1 MKNRDDLAATVA
13 RAGRRAGFHLLQ
25 ALIEG
30 VKAVEAILD
39 EMGKIGDNDGES
51 PKSERITV
59 E

>member
-1 MKNRDDLAATVA
+1 MSNRDDLAATLA

-25 ALIEG
+25 AVIEG

-51 PKSERITV
+51 PKPERITV

>member
-1 MKNRDDLAATVA
+1 MRNRDDLAATLV

-25 ALIEG
+25 AVIEG

-39 EMGKIGDNDGES
+39 EMGKIGDNDEES

>member
-1 MKNRDDLAATVA
+1 MRNRDDLAATLA

-25 ALIEG
+25 AVIEG